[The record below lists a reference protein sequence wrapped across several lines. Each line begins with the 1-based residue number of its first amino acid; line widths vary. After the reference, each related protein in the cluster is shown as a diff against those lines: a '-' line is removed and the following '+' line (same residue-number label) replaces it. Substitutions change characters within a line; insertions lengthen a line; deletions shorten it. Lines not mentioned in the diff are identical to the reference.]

1 MRAILFEGLEKVR
14 VDDVAKPSVGAP
26 DQALVRVTTSAV
38 CGSDLHLYHGRIPIQ
53 PGAGLG
59 HEFVGVVEDVGDGVT
74 RVQPG
79 DRVVACFFTWCGHCF
94 YCRRGWYAQ
103 CESKGVFGY
112 GAGFGDLGGAQAEYV
127 VVPLADHTLEPIP
140 EGVSDDAA
148 LFVGDILATGFF
160 GADRAGIQPGDSV
173 AVIGAGP
180 VGLMAVM
187 SAQLFGPAQ
196 VFALDMVGARLEEA
210 QELGAI
216 PVDASRQSGA
226 EEVKRLTGGYG
237 ADRAIEAVGLA
248 ATIETALHCVRA
260 GGSVSVVGVPDTM
273 TGDFPYMRVWWNDI
287 SYSGGV
293 CNVPAYMRPLLDL
306 IAAGKLDPT
315 RVVSH
320 RMKLDEGVEAYRMF
334 AAREATKILLTP

>member
-94 YCRRGWYAQ
+94 YCRRAWYAQ

-216 PVDASRQSGA
+216 PVDASRQNGA

>member
-1 MRAILFEGLEKVR
+1 MRAILFEGLEQVR
-14 VDDVAKPSVGAP
+14 VDDIPKPSVAAP

-38 CGSDLHLYHGRIPIQ
+38 CGSDLHLYHGRIPVQ

-59 HEFVGVVEDVGDGVT
+59 HEFAGVVEEVGDGVS
-74 RVQPG
+74 RVKPG

-94 YCRRGWYAQ
+94 YCRRGWYSQ

-112 GAGFGDLGGAQAEYV
+112 GHGFGNLGGAQAEFV

-140 EGVSDDAA
+140 DGVSDEAA

-196 VFALDMVGARLEEA
+196 VFAVDMVDARLEEA
-210 QELGAI
+210 QDLGATPI
-216 PVDASRQSGA
+216 NAGAGNAA
-226 EEVKRLTGGYG
+226 EEIKRLTGGYG
-237 ADRAIEAVGLA
+237 ADRAIEAVGLS

-273 TGDFPYMRVWWNDI
+273 EGDFPYMRVWWNDI
-287 SYSGGV
+287 SYTGGV

-320 RMKLDEGVEAYRMF
+320 RMKLDEGAEAYRMF
-334 AAREATKILLTP
+334 AAREATKILLAP